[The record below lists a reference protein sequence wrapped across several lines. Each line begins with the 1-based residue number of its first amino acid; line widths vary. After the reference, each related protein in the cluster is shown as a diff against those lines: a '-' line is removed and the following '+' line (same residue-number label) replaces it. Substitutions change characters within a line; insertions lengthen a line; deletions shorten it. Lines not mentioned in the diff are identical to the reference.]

1 MGTFFSSSSYSYY
14 PPLLSG
20 LIYVHVE
27 QSIFW
32 ASTAQIISNAARA
45 AGSIRFISF
54 HPLSSWVTNQPST
67 KKKPGWIFFSLLLLL
82 LFSFSFLITH
92 IINKLVE
99 GIFWAPSKSFTLLV
113 WEKQRQRQKKQKNKN
128 KNKKKQRLL
137 AISHAWWSILFEAI
151 IISSIPPLSSH
162 LDLPYVLSRF
172 PLLLF
177 PAVGCSARGYPWPP
191 SRPVSFS
198 PFRFELS
205 LYVSHWTRLFLSFF
219 FDRSIVNLISY
230 FPSVL
235 LCAPCLLSLSP
246 LLWTS
251 SSLPLTL
258 NEFDSN
264 LVPNLFIL

>member
-128 KNKKKQRLL
+128 KNKKNKDYLL
-137 AISHAWWSILFEAI
+137 FLMPDDRFYSRPSSYHRFLHCPLISIFLMFWVAS
-151 IISSIPPLSSH
+151 LSSSFQLLVVLRAGTPDH
-162 LDLPYVLSRF
+162 L
-172 PLLLF
+172 
-177 PAVGCSARGYPWPP
+177 PA
-191 SRPVSFS
+191 
-198 PFRFELS
+198 
-205 LYVSHWTRLFLSFF
+205 
-219 FDRSIVNLISY
+219 
-230 FPSVL
+230 
-235 LCAPCLLSLSP
+235 LSLSP
-246 LLWTS
+246 PSAL
-251 SSLPLTL
+251 SSLCMCLTEPDFFFL
-258 NEFDSN
+258 SFLIDRLLIWYLTS
-264 LVPNLFIL
+264 LASCYVHHVFCLSLLSFGLLLLFLSR